1 MKRIWNAI
9 GKTAKDGKFQSNAI
23 KQVEKIETG
32 SVKIA
37 APKQAAEM
45 KRFELAQK
53 DSNARKV
60 CSFLSQTLLEEEF
73 LFPSCASIGAF
84 LSLDIWP

>member
-37 APKQAAEM
+37 APKQAAELNDLNWHRRTRM
-45 KRFELAQK
+45 QERF
-53 DSNARKV
+53 V
-60 CSFLSQTLLEEEF
+60 
-73 LFPSCASIGAF
+73 LF
-84 LSLDIWP
+84 